1 MEESKVQYG
10 QEYGKILIR
19 LAKFLLK
26 NQNLLKL
33 LVITDVDPL
42 SPDVPNIENPLQTV
56 YKKNIKVV
64 PLLLNEDLTTSSKV
78 VILLDESR
86 LNLSNPDNE
95 DLDILIYIYCPFV
108 EWLIARDT
116 LRPFAIMSEIRKS
129 IQDKRINGIGELTFQ
144 GFSLSTLTEETGCYV
159 LRFKIH
165 AFT

>member
-19 LAKFLLK
+19 LAKFLEK

-42 SPDVPNIENPLQTV
+42 SPDVPNIENPHQTV
-56 YKKNIKVV
+56 YNKNIKVV

-108 EWLIARDT
+108 EWLITGDT

>member
-19 LAKFLLK
+19 LAKFLEK

-42 SPDVPNIENPLQTV
+42 SPDVPNIENPHQTV
-56 YKKNIKVV
+56 YNKNIKVV

-108 EWLIARDT
+108 EWLIAGDT

>member
-108 EWLIARDT
+108 EWLIAGDA

>member
-19 LAKFLLK
+19 LAKYLLK
-26 NQNLLKL
+26 NQNLLRL
-33 LVITDVDPL
+33 LINTNKDPL
-42 SPDVPNIENPLQTV
+42 DPNIPDIVEPLQTV
-56 YKKNIKVV
+56 FNKNIKVV

-78 VILLDESR
+78 VILFDSGR
-86 LNLSNPDNE
+86 INITNFDNE
-95 DLDILIYIYCPFV
+95 DIDVIMYVYCPFV
-108 EWLIARDT
+108 EWLISGDT

-129 IQDKRINGIGELTFQ
+129 IQDKRINGIGEITFQ
-144 GFSLSTLTEETGCYV
+144 DFSLSTLTEETGCYA